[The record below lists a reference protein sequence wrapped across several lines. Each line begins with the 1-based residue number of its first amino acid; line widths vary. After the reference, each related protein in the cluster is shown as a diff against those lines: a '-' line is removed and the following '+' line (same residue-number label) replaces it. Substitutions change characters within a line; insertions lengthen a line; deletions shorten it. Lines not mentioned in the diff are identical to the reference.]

1 VAPRKSSES
10 KQDPNLTA
18 AAEKASMVIRGL
30 QARLQQRLPEQEQET
45 ADDLE
50 RQLAHYFEHSVP
62 TSRQPLLDDL
72 RGRVIDGVADRI
84 LRQWE
89 QHSSIESAVV
99 ERLIDR
105 LVERLCH
112 GLS

>member
-1 VAPRKSSES
+1 MATRKSSES
-10 KQDPNLTA
+10 KPDPNLTV

-30 QARLQQRLPEQEQET
+30 QARLQQRPAEPEQET

-50 RQLAHYFEHSVP
+50 RQLAQYFQHSMP
-62 TSRQPLLDDL
+62 APRQPLLNDL

-105 LVERLCH
+105 LVERLCP
-112 GLS
+112 GVS